1 MAHNVA
7 HNSSASLRR
16 LRESAHCS
24 SASMGKHKMV
34 GFRVSTPEQIVNAKR
49 YWGRLR
55 GRLSISHWN
64 PGKEE
69 DAWERGDWEPRHE
82 GRCGV
87 RTERALEKG

>member
-1 MAHNVA
+1 MAR
-7 HNSSASLRR
+7 NSSASLRR
-16 LRESAHCS
+16 LRESTHYS
-24 SASMGKHKMV
+24 SASKGKHKMV
-34 GFRVSTPEQIVNAKR
+34 GFSVSTPEQIVNANR

-55 GRLSISHWN
+55 GLFSISALEPKFQMN

-87 RTERALEKG
+87 